1 MKAKSKSE
9 LAELAGVSVCTLVN
23 WFKPHMA
30 ELEALGLKPRMRVL
44 PPKRVL
50 KCGTFALSEGI
61 LRDLI
66 LELFTFKCSKCWI

>member
-1 MKAKSKSE
+1 MKAESTSE

-44 PPKRVL
+44 PPKVV
-50 KCGTFALSEGI
+50 KFIADTYDI
-61 LRDLI
+61 DI
-66 LELFTFKCSKCWI
+66 TD

>member
-30 ELEALGLKPRMRVL
+30 ELEALGMKPGMRVL
-44 PPKRVL
+44 PPKVVKYL
-50 KCGTFALSEGI
+50 TQNNEIIAGYLYETG
-61 LRDLI
+61 LI
-66 LELFTFKCSKCWI
+66 PK